1 MSVAGR
7 IGGLL
12 LQHGFVAVLVVV
24 FIVFAV
30 FTDTFFTFGN
40 IVDMLHA
47 MSPLMVISAGLALVV
62 MAGKLDISVGSVAYV
77 AASCGTLLM
86 LRLGWPPVPALLAAL
101 SVGAALGAINGLIVV
116 VLRVNPLITTLGTM
130 IAYRGVGLQLTNA
143 EVARLPEGVRVLGN
157 WSVGPVF
164 GDTLIAL
171 AIVIA
176 VHLLHRRTV
185 FGRQLTAIGNGEDV
199 ARRIGMPVD
208 WLVFAAFVFSGVLA
222 AVGGVLDTLQIGA
235 ISAYLGKGLE
245 FNAVA
250 VIVVGG
256 ISLFGGRGAILSG
269 VVLGALVFEM
279 IRNGLNHV
287 GANPYAYRLVS
298 GAVIFAAMY
307 ADALKS
313 GVRGAA
319 ARLLTRRDA

>member
-1 MSVAGR
+1 MSRLGAA
-7 IGGLL
+7 LL
-12 LQHGFVAVLVVV
+12 RHGFLAVLVVV
-24 FIVFAV
+24 FAFFSVY
-30 FTDTFFTFGN
+30 TETFLTSGN
-40 IVDMLHA
+40 LIDMLHA
-47 MSPLMVISAGLALVV
+47 MSPLLVISAGLALVV
-62 MAGKLDISVGSVAYV
+62 MTGKLDISVGSVAFV
-77 AASCGTLLM
+77 SASSGTLLM
-86 LRLGWPPVPALLAAL
+86 TQLGWSPVPALLAAL
-101 SVGAALGAINGLIVV
+101 LIGAALGALNGFIVV

-130 IAYRGVGLQLTNA
+130 IAFRGIGLQLTNA
-143 EVARLPEGVRVLGN
+143 QVARLPEGVRLLGN

-171 AIVIA
+171 AIVLA
-176 VHLLHRRTV
+176 VHLAHRRTV

-199 ARRIGMPVD
+199 ARRIGIPVD
-208 WLVFAAFVFSGVLA
+208 RLVFVAFVVSGVLA

-250 VIVVGG
+250 VVVVGG
-256 ISLFGGRGAILSG
+256 ISLFGGRGSILSG
-269 VVLGALVFEM
+269 VVLGTLVFEM
-279 IRNGLNHV
+279 IQNGLNHV

-313 GVRGAA
+313 GVRGSAA
-319 ARLLTRRDA
+319 GLLTRQNG

>member
-1 MSVAGR
+1 MSGFRRAAR
-7 IGGLL
+7 ALS
-12 LQHGFVAVLVVV
+12 QHGFRAVLLA
-24 FIVFAV
+24 VFAFFAL
-30 FTDTFFTFGN
+30 FTDTFLTSGN
-40 IVDMLHA
+40 LIDMLHA
-47 MSPLMVISAGLALVV
+47 MSPLMTISAGLALVV
-62 MAGKLDISVGSVAYV
+62 MAGKLDISVGSVAFV
-77 AASCGTLLM
+77 AASAGTLLM
-86 LRLGWPPVPALLAAL
+86 TQRGWAPVPALCAAL
-101 SVGAALGAINGLIVV
+101 LVGAGLGALNGFIVV

-130 IAYRGVGLQLTNA
+130 IVFRGVGLQLTNA
-143 EVARLPEGVRVLGN
+143 QVARLPEGVRELGN

-171 AIVIA
+171 AIVAA

-185 FGRQLTAIGNGEDV
+185 FGRQLAAIGNGEEV

-208 WLVFAAFVFSGVLA
+208 RLVFAAFVLSGILA

-235 ISAYLGKGLE
+235 ISAYLGKGME

-256 ISLFGGRGAILSG
+256 ISLFGGRGVILSG

-279 IRNGLNHV
+279 IRNGLNHL

-313 GVRGAA
+313 GARSAA
-319 ARLLTRRDA
+319 AGLLARGDA